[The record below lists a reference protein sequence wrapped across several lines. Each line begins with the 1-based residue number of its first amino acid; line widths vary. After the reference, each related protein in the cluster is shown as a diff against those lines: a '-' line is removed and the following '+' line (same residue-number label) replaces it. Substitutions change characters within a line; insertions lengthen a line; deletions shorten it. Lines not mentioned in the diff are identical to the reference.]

1 MEVLSIESKSMQNF
15 KEELIKEVEQLEPE
29 AIDFLK
35 DIVHSPSPSG
45 REGSPEDSSTVV
57 GKIYNYLTDLPNIEI
72 TTQKVKENSYN
83 IIAEI
88 KGTGDKTLL
97 YCSHTDIVPPGDWQ
111 LWYEGN
117 PFSAREG
124 RVHYMGNRRVLV
136 EIEDWRYELP
146 IREITDRMWQRRKTK
161 VKKIIYGR
169 GTYDNKGS
177 VAAAILALKALV
189 QSLKKRNMLLGG
201 NLIVT
206 FQVDEED
213 KGSGIKSITGS
224 GENKGWLTE
233 KGYLEKPLS
242 ENDRERNI
250 GCIILEG
257 SYGYAPVIGH
267 KGLAWYLIQVRGKA
281 AHASTPHLG
290 VNAIEKMAKIINV
303 LNSERIELNK
313 KLGKIMN
320 DPLLGEPLVNAGTT
334 IVGGGI
340 EQVSATENG
349 IKIRRSQ
356 INAIP
361 DWCEATLDVRFVRPS
376 SSLKDIK
383 MLPQQIGEVIEEF
396 IRKRLVMDGWD
407 FDIQLDKES
416 IFLPSAT
423 SNTKEEA
430 LRHPLIQSLN
440 SSWQFLKEKMPPL
453 EITFGATE
461 APFMIYE
468 ANIPT
473 LVELGPAG
481 ALSHEYHEYV
491 EKDQIGLGGKILSLL
506 ALGFFNK
513 IKNNKNSN
521 A

>member
-1 MEVLSIESKSMQNF
+1 MEALSIGNESMHSF
-15 KEELIKEVEQLEPE
+15 KEELMREIELLEPE

-35 DIVHSPSPSG
+35 DIVRSPSPSG
-45 REGSPEDSSTVV
+45 REGSPEDSSSVV
-57 GKIYNYLTDLPNIEI
+57 GKVYNYLAGLSGIELA
-72 TTQKVKENSYN
+72 TQKIKENSYN
-83 IIAEI
+83 IIAVI
-88 KGTGDKTLL
+88 KGTGEKTLL
-97 YCSHTDIVPPGDWQ
+97 YCSHIDIVPPGDWQ
-111 LWYEGN
+111 LWYEGE

-124 RVHYMGNRRVLV
+124 RVHYIGNRRISV

-146 IREITDRMWQRRKTK
+146 IREITDRMWRRRKEK

-177 VAAAILALKALV
+177 AAAAILALKALT
-189 QSLKKRNMLLGG
+189 QSLNKSNMLLAGD
-201 NLIVT
+201 LIVT

-213 KGSGIKSITGS
+213 EGSGIKSISGW
-224 GENKGWLTE
+224 GENKGWLAE
-233 KGYLEKPLS
+233 KGYLEKPLG
-242 ENDRERNI
+242 ENGLLQNI

-267 KGLAWYLIQVRGKA
+267 RGVAWYLIQVRGKA
-281 AHASTPHLG
+281 AHASTPYLG
-290 VNAIEKMAKIINV
+290 VNAIEKMANIINV
-303 LNSERIELNK
+303 LSSERTELNK
-313 KLGKIMN
+313 KLAKIMN
-320 DPLLGEPLVNAGTT
+320 DPLLGEPLVNVGTT

-340 EQVSATENG
+340 EQVSATEKG
-349 IKIRRSQ
+349 TEIRRSQ

-376 SSLKDIK
+376 TSLQDIK
-383 MLPQQIGEVIEEF
+383 ILPQKIGKVIEEF
-396 IRKRLVMDGWD
+396 IRQRLVVEGWD
-407 FDIQLDKES
+407 FDIHLDKES

-430 LRHPLIQSLN
+430 LTHPLIQSLN
-440 SSWQFLKEKMPPL
+440 SSWKYLKEKMPPL

-468 ANIPT
+468 AKIPT

-506 ALGFFNK
+506 AIDFLSEK
-513 IKNNKNSN
+513 
-521 A
+521 